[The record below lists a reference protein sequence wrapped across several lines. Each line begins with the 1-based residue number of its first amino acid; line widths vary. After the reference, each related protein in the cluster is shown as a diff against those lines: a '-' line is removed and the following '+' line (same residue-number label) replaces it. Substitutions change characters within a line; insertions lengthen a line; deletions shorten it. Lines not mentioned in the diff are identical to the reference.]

1 MAREDRVA
9 RLVRLHALLSAAPQG
24 LHVNEIAHHL
34 EISRRTAY
42 RDLLALTEQ
51 RFPLHSERGRWRLD
65 PSYRLRPVNLTLD
78 EAMALFIASRLAHH
92 HADERNR
99 ALEQA
104 FEKLAQVLPAT
115 LSSHVLAT
123 VRTMQE
129 RPANA
134 NFTRALEVITRAW
147 AESRTVRLWYS
158 RPGEAQA
165 RERRFDPYFIEPS
178 AAGHATYAIGHDHA
192 SGEVRTFKIE
202 RIRAIELTSDTFT
215 VPASFQADRYLRD
228 RWGIGF
234 GDETEVHLR
243 FSPAVAPRVR
253 ESVWHPSQSLVEQP
267 DGALL
272 MTLRVAGTLEITP
285 WILSWGNE
293 VEVLG
298 PAELRRTIAATALA
312 LVRRYAGGD
321 GVGPE
326 PSAATCS
333 GRSAS

>member
-1 MAREDRVA
+1 MARDDRMA
-9 RLVRLHALLSAAPQG
+9 RLVRLHALLSAAPLG
-24 LHVNEIAHHL
+24 LHVNEIARHL
-34 EISRRTAY
+34 EVSRRTAY

-51 RFPLHSERGRWRLD
+51 RFPLRSDNGRWLLD

-104 FEKLAQVLPAT
+104 LEKLAQVLPAA

-123 VRTMQE
+123 VRTLRE

-134 NFTRALEVITRAW
+134 DFTRALEVLTRAW
-147 AESRTVRLWYS
+147 AEGRTVRLWYS
-158 RPGEAQA
+158 RPGEAA
-165 RERRFDPYFIEPS
+165 RERCFDPYFIEPS

-202 RIRAIELTSDTFT
+202 RIRAIELTNTTFAI
-215 VPASFQADRYLRD
+215 PASFQADRYLRG

-234 GDETEVHLR
+234 GDETEVRLR
-243 FSPAVAPRVR
+243 FSPAAAPRVR
-253 ESVWHPSQSLVEQP
+253 ESVWHPSQSLAEEP
-267 DGALL
+267 GGTLL

-285 WILSWGNE
+285 WILSWGDE

-298 PAELRRTIAATALA
+298 PAELRRTIAGTARA
-312 LVRRYAGGD
+312 LVRRYAGD
-321 GVGPE
+321 DE
-326 PSAATCS
+326 PAPPAERT
-333 GRSAS
+333 GGSAS